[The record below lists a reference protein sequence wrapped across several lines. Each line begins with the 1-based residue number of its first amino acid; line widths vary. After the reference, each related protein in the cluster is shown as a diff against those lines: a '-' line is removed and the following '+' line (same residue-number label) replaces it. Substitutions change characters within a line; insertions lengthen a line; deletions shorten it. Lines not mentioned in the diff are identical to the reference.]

1 MKKVMVIVKT
11 KQTKVICASPD
22 CLAEAV
28 FASPIDYGDYCRFH
42 WTEKKKFW
50 KGIWP
55 PIKTKDYSRKDI
67 ILTP

>member
-1 MKKVMVIVKT
+1 M
-11 KQTKVICASPD
+11 QTKIDSYGRQICPKCENSVLHRD

-55 PIKTKDYSRKDI
+55 PIKVKNYSRKDPI
-67 ILTP
+67 